1 MRNFLAGRKDKKPGK
16 AIYFFAF
23 LANIV
28 DLINALRE
36 SSPCLNL
43 HGKTIVIVSVSLLKT
58 NICLVGFF
66 SSKLVPPFKDLNL
79 QLCIQ

>member
-28 DLINALRE
+28 DLINALRK

-43 HGKTIVIVSVSLLKT
+43 HGKTIVI
-58 NICLVGFF
+58 LVM
-66 SSKLVPPFKDLNL
+66 
-79 QLCIQ
+79 